1 MYCGLIHLL
10 TYKFPV
16 SIMVTWCLALKILVS
31 MLSTTPNCC
40 SMSHFSVYVRYPN
53 LVSNFSNPPTSSR
66 YPTNPLESG
75 ETQVDSVPLSI
86 AMTEFHFILLYKDR
100 IRAICH
106 LNDEIVYEEMIN
118 LVCIVLFA
126 NSRRSSLRKWF

>member
-1 MYCGLIHLL
+1 M
-10 TYKFPV
+10 
-16 SIMVTWCLALKILVS
+16 
-31 MLSTTPNCC
+31 
-40 SMSHFSVYVRYPN
+40 
-53 LVSNFSNPPTSSR
+53 
-66 YPTNPLESG
+66 ESG

-118 LVCIVLFA
+118 LVCIVFIA
-126 NSRRSSLRKWF
+126 DGR